1 MTTRQ
6 TNLKTWAAHASDS
19 QILEE
24 YEKAAAKGGKGSA
37 RYHIF
42 EWEMIRRGLLP
53 NPGDT

>member
-6 TNLKTWAAHASDS
+6 TNLKTWAAHVSDS

-24 YEKAAAKGGKGSA
+24 FEKALKKEGKGSA

-42 EWEMIRRGLLP
+42 EWEMIRRGLP
-53 NPGDT
+53 IPGDT